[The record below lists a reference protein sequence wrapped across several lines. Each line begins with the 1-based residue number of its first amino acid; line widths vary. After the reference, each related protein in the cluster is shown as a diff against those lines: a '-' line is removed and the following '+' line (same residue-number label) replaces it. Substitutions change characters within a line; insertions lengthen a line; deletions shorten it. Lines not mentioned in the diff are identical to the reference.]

1 MNPSKYIEVTPNE
14 SEAIQMAYS
23 RGMISFHTMTE
34 KLRALNFFWCDYCR
48 KWLPKEDHGRSYVD
62 NITVCQWCLEKD

>member
-23 RGMISFHTMTE
+23 KGLISFGTMTE
-34 KLRALNFFWCDYCR
+34 KLRAINFFWCDYCR

-62 NITVCQWCLEKD
+62 SITVCQWCLEKD